1 MAGLRR
7 VIARA
12 YSQRQMIL
20 ISHLS
25 LMFVLTD
32 NVKRAPLCLLCPHLL
47 DLQVFG
53 SIPLVGSHIN
63 DLSRQ
68 AQR

>member
-1 MAGLRR
+1 MAELRR
-7 VIARA
+7 VLARA

-25 LMFVLTD
+25 LMFLLTD
-32 NVKRAPLCLLCPHLL
+32 NVKQAPLCLLCPHLL

-53 SIPLVGSHIN
+53 FIPFVESHIN
-63 DLSRQ
+63 DLSRR